1 MTTLSLYG
9 CNICYNLA
17 FRDMYMWAEKKIN
30 FEDLTLRVCKPF
42 KNLRKS
48 EFGIKDFFDL
58 DHKVLKYMYIFA
70 FILINILYLLGYR
83 IY

>member
-1 MTTLSLYG
+1 
-9 CNICYNLA
+9 
-17 FRDMYMWAEKKIN
+17 MWAEKKIN

-58 DHKVLKYMYIFA
+58 DHKVLKYMYSR
-70 FILINILYLLGYR
+70 LSS
-83 IY
+83 